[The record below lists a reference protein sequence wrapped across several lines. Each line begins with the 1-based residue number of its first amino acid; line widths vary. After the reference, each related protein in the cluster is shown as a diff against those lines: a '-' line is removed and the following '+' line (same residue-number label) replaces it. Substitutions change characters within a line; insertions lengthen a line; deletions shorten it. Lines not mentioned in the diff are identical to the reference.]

1 MLKNKS
7 LILIVTILIMSFSY
21 LPAEAAL
28 IGDGINYSIPT
39 GGSHYYNGETF
50 LTITASSDK
59 KIIGLHPYFGFY
71 RNNYSI
77 KFYICCYADDVLIYT
92 SPELMVT
99 DNDYTYRDMYIPVN
113 NGASKVQ
120 FKLIT
125 ESSIS
130 IYSGRYNGGYYN
142 MGIDVADNETI
153 IEARNAANTAASKA
167 QTTINQTIDGGV
179 SAASWAHQSF
189 DKANAASQ
197 DVAYIKNTQIPSILT
212 KIDNINNTI
221 ASDNVP
227 PVIQKVAG
235 KNGATCTTSGIFNIV
250 VSATDNNS
258 GQLWAQAR
266 VDEGSWTS
274 WFNIPQSFIP
284 LTLSAAG
291 SHTIT
296 VNVKDVSGNISSTS
310 MTAFRI

>member
-1 MLKNKS
+1 VRVATGIWK
-7 LILIVTILIMSFSY
+7 TT
-21 LPAEAAL
+21 LPAPFSIEDFTVDNTGIVWAIDNWMGNSVAAYIGGAWYTDTDSFDSALIEAAKKAADKAKL
-28 IGDGINYSIPT
+28 SAD
-39 GGSHYYNGETF
+39 
-50 LTITASSDK
+50 TAASNAIDAK
-59 KIIGLHPYFGFY
+59 
-71 RNNYSI
+71 
-77 KFYICCYADDVLIYT
+77 T
-92 SPELMVT
+92 S
-99 DNDYTYRDMYIPVN
+99 
-113 NGASKVQ
+113 
-120 FKLIT
+120 
-125 ESSIS
+125 
-130 IYSGRYNGGYYN
+130 
-142 MGIDVADNETI
+142 
-153 IEARNAANTAASKA
+153 ANTAATRA
-167 QTTINQTIDGGV
+167 QTSINQTIDAGT